1 MLFGKYFCGLEEK
14 GQEVCRRLN
23 TMSII
28 TRTEKK
34 CWDRSVI
41 WGMLKNPAYKG
52 QAAFGKT
59 KVGTTYQTTKT
70 FL

>member
-1 MLFGKYFCGLEEK
+1 M
-14 GQEVCRRLN
+14 CRRLN

-28 TRTEKK
+28 TRTGKK

-59 KVGTTYQTTKT
+59 KVGTTYQTTET